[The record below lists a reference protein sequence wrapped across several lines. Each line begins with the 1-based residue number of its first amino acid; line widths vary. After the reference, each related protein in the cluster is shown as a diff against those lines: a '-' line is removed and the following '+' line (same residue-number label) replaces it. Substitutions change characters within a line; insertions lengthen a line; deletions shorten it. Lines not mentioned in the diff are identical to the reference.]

1 MTIYTITKFLHV
13 VLAIIAVGFN
23 ASYGI
28 WIVRSARDPEH
39 IGFAMRTIKF
49 LDDRFANPA
58 YGLLLLTG
66 LFMVFNA
73 GYPLTTFWIAA
84 AIVLYVIVL
93 VLAFTVIS
101 PNFRA
106 QLRALETDGPQSDT
120 FRAAA
125 ARGRTFG
132 ILISVL
138 VLAIV
143 FLMVVKPTLS

>member
-1 MTIYTITKFLHV
+1 VTVYTLTKFLHV

-28 WIVRSARDPEH
+28 WIVRSVRDPEH

-66 LFMVFNA
+66 LFMTFNA
-73 GYPLTTFWIAA
+73 GYPLSTFWIAA
-84 AIVLYVIVL
+84 ALVLYFLVL
-93 VLAFTVIS
+93 VLAFVVIS

-106 QLRALETDGPQSDT
+106 QLRALETAGPASAE

-132 ILISVL
+132 ILVSVL
-138 VLAIV
+138 VVAIV
-143 FLMVVKPTLS
+143 FLMVTKPTLG

>member
-1 MTIYTITKFLHV
+1 VLYTLIKFIHV

-73 GYPLTTFWIAA
+73 GYPLTTLWIAA
-84 AIVLYVIVL
+84 AIVLYLLVL

-101 PNFRA
+101 PNFRV
-106 QLRALETDGPQSDT
+106 QLRALETEGPGSGT

-132 ILISVL
+132 ILVSVL
-138 VLAIV
+138 VLGIV
-143 FLMVVKPTLS
+143 FLMVTKPTL